1 MKTLIAVAFLAG
13 TALSFSV
20 EAEQMRSASNLI
32 DAAQAYLTDNGQYV
46 KQGYFMGMVQ
56 FYGDSVPNC
65 VPDGVPYSAINQA
78 VAGILVN
85 DPKTSKLVTPFLVI
99 DYAVNKA
106 FPCTKS

>member
-1 MKTLIAVAFLAG
+1 MKTLIAVALLA
-13 TALSFSV
+13 TSALSFSAG
-20 EAEQMRSASNLI
+20 AEQMRSASNLV

-65 VPDGVPYSAINQA
+65 IPDGVPYSAINQA
-78 VAGILVN
+78 VAGILAN
-85 DPKTSKLVTPFLVI
+85 DPKASKLETPFKVI

-106 FPCTKS
+106 FPCTKI